1 MLLPLISPRDKGA
14 ARWQH
19 LSSSAAGCPFA
30 ARNNTTFSLRNVLAK
45 GRSDKSFDQAAAY
58 QQLRRN
64 TSSSSRTIFE
74 CNAILHR
81 ERTIFECNAIL
92 HRERRHGNIKQYNGA
107 MRRRAG
113 FGRDSR

>member
-81 ERTIFECNAIL
+81 ER
-92 HRERRHGNIKQYNGA
+92 RHGNIKQYNGA

-113 FGRDSR
+113 FSRKLR